1 MNLKVQQNLEYKV
14 MSMKQNSQKQKGVLK
29 VNALRQVALK
39 SATLLKE
46 GIDNRKRKQLNIWL
60 FCIDFPHTLTT
71 QT

>member
-46 GIDNRKRKQLNIWL
+46 GIDNRKRKQLNI
-60 FCIDFPHTLTT
+60 
-71 QT
+71 